1 MYYGGVEIK
10 SLNHWVIESFMNQ
23 IELKNRTKNFAIRI
37 INLYRGLPKAEES
50 RIIGKQ
56 ILRSGTSVAA
66 NYRAVCRA
74 RSHADFIAKMSIVV
88 EEMDETLFWMEIL
101 IDAKIISSAKLTNLQ
116 KEADELMAILA
127 ASLQTAKQ
135 NSKKFK

>member
-1 MYYGGVEIK
+1 
-10 SLNHWVIESFMNQ
+10 MNQ
-23 IELKNRTKNFAIRI
+23 IELKNRTKTFAIRI

-88 EEMDETLFWMEIL
+88 EEMDETLFWLEIL

-116 KEADELMAILA
+116 KEADELMAIFA
-127 ASLQTAKQ
+127 ASLQKAKQ

>member
-1 MYYGGVEIK
+1 
-10 SLNHWVIESFMNQ
+10 MNQ
-23 IELKNRTKNFAIRI
+23 IELKNRTKSFAIRI
-37 INLYRGLPKAEES
+37 INLYRSLPKNEES

-66 NYRAVCRA
+66 NYRAVCRS

-101 IDAKIISSAKLTNLQ
+101 IHAKIVTSSRLASLQ
-116 KEADELMAILA
+116 NESDELMAIFA

-135 NSKKFK
+135 NSKKLK